1 MYKLNGQLL
10 PPYQYGRQPLKVCV
24 VGCGGT
30 GGFVAE
36 GLCRLLEDDVVLLLV
51 DHDHVEEHNLVRQ
64 NFYKNEL
71 GMLKSEALARRLC
84 TKYYRRIA
92 YLTSPISMLDAM
104 PEIII
109 GCVDNGLARRDI
121 EDKIIAKCNPPI
133 SLYRGWWVDAGNGRN
148 FGQVVIG
155 NCPSEHV
162 KKTFETR
169 TEVCYGLPL
178 PTEQRPDLLLELT
191 PAPACAEAV
200 ARDEQSPT
208 INQVMGAL
216 VLEVVRRILNGACP
230 WMQLSLDMDT
240 GTLTPTMATPEN
252 VAAMLRI
259 NVRGLTYERE
269 EEKGRR

>member
-1 MYKLNGQLL
+1 MYKLNNHLL
-10 PPYQYGRQPLKVCV
+10 PNYANQALKVCV

-51 DHDHVEEHNLVRQ
+51 DHDHVEERNLVRQ

-92 YLTSPISMLDAM
+92 YLTNPISMLETM

-121 EDKIIAKCNPPI
+121 ADKIIKNWKSQ
-133 SLYRGWWVDAGNGRN
+133 SLYRGWWVDAGNGHN
-148 FGQVVIG
+148 FGQVLIG
-155 NCPSEHV
+155 NCPTDYI
-162 KKTFETR
+162 KKTFETKA
-169 TEVCYGLPL
+169 EVCYGLPL
-178 PTEQRPDLLLELT
+178 PTEQRPDLLLELP

-208 INQVMGAL
+208 INQCVGAL
-216 VLEVVRRILNGACP
+216 VLEVVRRILNGTCS

-240 GTLTPTMATPEN
+240 GTLTPTLATPEN
-252 VAAMLRI
+252 IAAMLRI

>member
-1 MYKLNGQLL
+1 MYKLNNKLQHQ
-10 PPYQYGRQPLKVCV
+10 YQYGREALKVCV

-36 GLCRLLEDDVVLLLV
+36 SLCRLLEDDVVLLLV

-64 NFYKNEL
+64 NFFKNEL
-71 GMLKSEALARRLC
+71 GLLKSEALAQRLS

-92 YLTSPISMLDAM
+92 YLTSPISMLETM

-121 EDKIIAKCNPPI
+121 AEKIIAKCHPPL
-133 SLYRGWWVDAGNGRN
+133 SFYRGWYVDAGNARN
-148 FGQVVIG
+148 FGQVLIG
-155 NCPSEHV
+155 NCPSEYI
-162 KKTFETR
+162 KKSFETK
-169 TEVCYGLPL
+169 TEVCYALPL
-178 PTEQRPDLLLELT
+178 PTEQRPDLLMELP

-208 INQVMGAL
+208 INQCMGAL
-216 VLEVVRRILNGACP
+216 VLEVVRRILNGTCS
-230 WMQLSLDMDT
+230 WMQLSLDMDI

-252 VAAMLRI
+252 VAAMLRV

-269 EEKGRR
+269 EKERR

>member
-1 MYKLNGQLL
+1 MYKLNNRILA
-10 PPYQYGRQPLKVCV
+10 QYSNLPLKVCV

-36 GLCRLLEDDVVLLLV
+36 GLCRLLESDVVILLV

-64 NFYKNEL
+64 NFYHNEL

-84 TKYYRRIA
+84 TKYHRRIA
-92 YLTSPISMLDAM
+92 YLTQPISTLDTV
-104 PEIII
+104 PEIIV

-121 EDKIIAKCNPPI
+121 ADKLTKR
-133 SLYRGWWVDAGNGRN
+133 YRATDNAPHGWWIDAGNGRN
-148 FGQVVIG
+148 FGQVIIG
-155 NCPSEHV
+155 NCPGEYV
-162 KKTFETR
+162 NKTFET
-169 TEVCYGLPL
+169 TSEVCYALPL
-178 PTEQRPDLLLELT
+178 PTEQYPDLLLELP

-216 VLEVVRRILNGACP
+216 ALEVVRRVLNGTCS
-230 WMQLSLDMDT
+230 WMQLSLDMDS
-240 GTLTPTMATPEN
+240 GTLTPTLATPEN

-259 NVRGLTYERE
+259 NIKGLTYERE
-269 EEKGRR
+269 AKERR